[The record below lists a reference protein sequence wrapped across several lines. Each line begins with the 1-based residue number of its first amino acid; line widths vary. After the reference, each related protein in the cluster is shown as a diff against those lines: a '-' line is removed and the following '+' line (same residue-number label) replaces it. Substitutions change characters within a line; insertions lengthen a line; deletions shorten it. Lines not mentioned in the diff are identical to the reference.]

1 MIILANE
8 NTQRYSLGSNAFG
21 QFSSNNENT
30 FVVSGSGKINDFSDS
45 NASIPDFVKTKIEYL
60 IFEEGI
66 THIGD
71 YAFYKCTNLKTI
83 VFSSTIISIGKMAFG
98 LCSSLMAIDLPD
110 NIEEIEEMAFFS
122 CSSLNGIS
130 LSKSLRDINESTFS
144 HCTELDSIVIPSN
157 IKVIGTAAFYECES
171 LDTIVLEDGV
181 QEIGS
186 WAFCGCCF
194 EEFDCPRSVLKLSS
208 NSFGTKCTGNIIINN
223 PGCDLSEFSGSNN
236 ITGWI
241 DSTADEYASGTDDR
255 TFDPLNFA
263 TASIITPPKKT
274 IFKQDEPL
282 NFDGLKIEITYYSET
297 DEIVRIEDITDY
309 TIELEE
315 IDIEFIGTKR
325 VPITCEKYGTTFS
338 LYFDVKITES
348 DYTPN
353 LTEIFIKK
361 YPNRI
366 KTYDGKP
373 FDLTG
378 LEVYGNFSD
387 GSETEISDYTIDN
400 ANSSEVGTHRLTVKY
415 EDFSC
420 YFDVYIMQNKD
431 TDDID
436 NKISNINP
444 DPILVLGK
452 KHGEKL
458 GVLPA
463 TNIVYKYHFNS
474 YDEISFSVNK
484 YNDGEKCPLWD
495 EITDFKTIWF
505 KDKDIWF
512 EIYVECNEEDSTIK
526 NVTGVSIGEAELSQ
540 ILLYNIEINTEDD
553 IARDD
558 YKITVLFDRNN
569 EENSLLH
576 RITDKASH
584 YKIAHVDA
592 SLMKI
597 QRTFSFDNISIY
609 DALQEISEEI
619 NCIFIIG
626 SGTNS
631 YGMIERT
638 ISAYDL
644 EYYCLYCGNRYEI
657 SDINTHGTEGSSV
670 GCIGKVEDL
679 VHPYGEYT
687 SIFIDKDNLAENITF
702 STDKDSVKNCFR
714 LVAGDDLMT
723 ATIRNYNLSGSNY
736 LWYFSDEIKKDLPIE
751 LSNKIDAYNDKW
763 NQYYSH
769 NEEFSIGTV
778 DENIYNKFKA
788 LCEKYPH
795 NIKPWEYE
803 NEIKSYSDL
812 LSSYYELIDFSLY
825 LKSEMMPAVEITE
838 STIHEEMEKAKYIS
852 NIRVAVT
859 NLPNASVSTVNAAI
873 RQTVE
878 TLVRSEYKV
887 TVSSESYSQNGSIG
901 NWTGYIKLT
910 STYEDKD
917 GKKLTETSDLIHIII
932 TGNYETFI
940 KQKIDIVLH
949 GKNEDESYDLS
960 SLFSLSISRFQA
972 ELKKYCLQ
980 RLKSFSDACDSVLNM
995 MIEQGIPDQ
1004 SQNIG
1009 YRESIYKNIY
1019 LDYYDKSSI
1028 LKAEIKVRDSEIQL
1042 IEGIYDSD
1050 NNITTDGML
1059 TECDKIKNSVQSE
1072 LDFENFITDNGENPD
1087 LWNTLLSYRRE
1098 DTYQNDNYISDGLSN
1113 RELLEYAEDFM
1124 KQARRQIYR
1133 SAALQHSIS
1142 STLKNLLI
1150 MPEFA
1155 PLLSSFEGGNWLKVK
1170 TDDKIYSLRL
1180 IGYEIDYDNLED
1192 ISVEFSDIRKIGD
1205 AIDTLQSI
1213 LNQANSLSSSYS
1225 AISRQA
1231 AKAEDAKR
1239 AIDSI
1244 ATNGLA
1250 LTKTKII
1257 DNAENQN
1264 MVMGDDGLLFR
1275 EYLPITD
1282 NYDDKQLKIIN
1293 KGIYLTD
1300 DAWKS
1305 SRTGIGNFFYYDPDL
1320 GKEIETYGVVADT
1333 LVSSLVLSEKV
1344 KIYNR
1349 NLSTIIDE
1357 DGITMKGIKNNVY
1370 FNPNNTSI
1378 IRITKK
1384 EFGGKED
1391 NLMYVDNEGNLCVKG
1406 KVTANA
1412 LILSSEAEES
1422 VTNTVSTGI
1431 FPNGFSQSVFDELTD
1446 GGRIH
1451 GFFAQGDQAYLNAT
1465 YIQTGVLAGPDG
1477 MNGNYW
1483 DLESGKLVLHS
1494 SNITI
1499 DNKQFDDFLQESKD
1513 MTMILTN
1520 DTIVIPV
1527 DHNGNYDTFPSGIKT
1542 TATVLYGTTD
1552 ITQQCEFTINV
1563 FGLQGV
1569 WDVLN
1574 QTYSVSALT
1583 AEEGWVDITA
1593 TYLNSFTT
1601 TKRFTVSKIKGG
1613 ETGYFYELEAT
1624 SQTITLDEDG
1634 NSPVDSVKFS
1644 AYVRGASSVARKPYT
1659 GKFVIENQTTSGD
1672 WITVYSSYPLEE
1684 YVDFKFNYSH
1694 TESTFL
1700 TDENDYIIWDSSEIG
1715 LLTQPNV
1722 VREGLIDYTHLR
1734 CTLYAAEDTDGTIIL
1749 SRKTIDFVKHA
1760 KKLTQTDVFNI
1771 LTDNGKI
1778 EGIYMQGGNL
1788 YINASYIEGG
1798 TLKLGKHNDN
1808 GGVFEVYDDNNIRYL
1823 LANKNGL
1830 RTLDTNGNRQVLIT
1844 RNGIHVAQGS
1854 NNPAIDYMKI
1864 TSTGMRFYDTDGT
1877 TSNISITPTSG
1888 ITAIKGKIGSFYLD
1902 EDGLTYGNPKHIINT
1917 SAQNIYIGTNGIVV
1931 GSSTVNTQLN
1941 SGSMTFAYNGT
1952 SIASIKAGNIDVT
1965 LPGTGAITSNRVNSL
1980 VISGYTTF
1988 DDTVVMKKEVYASQG
2003 LSTTDLSTEGVT
2015 ALNGVIYL
2023 SGALYVDRTQA
2034 KTISH
2039 DFYLACGYEQDG
2051 RAANWVG
2058 PFRLKNGILC
2068 YMGQ

>member
-8 NTQRYSLGSNAFG
+8 NTQKYSLGSNIFG

-30 FVVSGSGKINDFSDS
+30 FIVSGSGKINDFSDS
-45 NASIPDFVKTKIEYL
+45 SISFPDSVKSKIEYL
-60 IFEEGI
+60 VFEEGI

-71 YAFYKCTNLKTI
+71 YAFYKCVNLKTI
-83 VFSSTIISIGKMAFG
+83 IFSSTIISIGKMAFG
-98 LCSSLMAIDLPD
+98 LCSSLLAIDLPD

-130 LSKSLRDINESTFS
+130 LSKSLRNISESTFS

-157 IKVIGTAAFYECES
+157 IKVIETAAFYGCES
-171 LDTIVLEDGV
+171 LDTIVLQDGV
-181 QEIGS
+181 QEIDS

-194 EEFDCPRSVLKLSS
+194 EEFDCPRSVLKLSN

-223 PGCDLSEFSGSNN
+223 PGCDLSEFSGANN

-241 DSTADEYASGTDDR
+241 DSTADEYASSTDDR

-263 TASIITPPKKT
+263 TASIIAPPKKT

-297 DEIVRIEDITDY
+297 NEIVRIEDITDY
-309 TIELEE
+309 IIEIED
-315 IDIEFIGTKR
+315 IDTEFIGTKR

-338 LYFDVKITES
+338 LYFDIKIIES
-348 DYTPN
+348 DYTSK
-353 LTEIFIKK
+353 LTGIFIKK

-366 KTYDGKP
+366 KTYDGNP

-387 GSETEISDYTIDN
+387 GSEAEISDYIIDK
-400 ANSSEVGTHRLTVKY
+400 ANSSEVGTHRLTIRY
-415 EDFSC
+415 EDFNC
-420 YFDVYIMQNKD
+420 YFDVYIMKNKD
-431 TDDID
+431 TDDLD
-436 NKISNINP
+436 NNISNINP

-484 YNDGEKCPLWD
+484 YNDGKKCPLWD

-505 KDKDIWF
+505 KEKDIWF
-512 EIYVECNEEDSTIK
+512 EIYVECDEEDSTIK

-569 EENSLLH
+569 EESSLLH
-576 RITDKASH
+576 RITDKAPH
-584 YKIAHVDA
+584 YKITHVDA

-609 DALQEISEEI
+609 DALQEIAEEI

-626 SGTNS
+626 SGTNR

-657 SDINTHGTEGSSV
+657 SDINTHGAEGSSV
-670 GCIGKVEDL
+670 GCIGNVADL

-736 LWYFSDEIKKDLPIE
+736 LWYFSDEIKRDLPTE
-751 LSNKIDAYNDKW
+751 LSDKIDAYNDKW
-763 NQYYSH
+763 NQYYSL
-769 NEEFSIGTV
+769 NEDFSIGTV
-778 DENIYNKFKA
+778 DENIYNKFKS
-788 LCEKYPH
+788 LCEKYPD

-825 LKSEMMPAVEITE
+825 LESEMMPAVEITE

-859 NLPNASVSTVNAAI
+859 NLQNASVSTVNAAI

-887 TVSSESYSQNGSIG
+887 TISSESYSRNGSIG
-901 NWTGYIKLT
+901 NWAGYIKLT
-910 STYEDKD
+910 STYEDED

-1019 LDYYDKSSI
+1019 LDYYDKSYI
-1028 LKAEIKVRDSEIQL
+1028 LKAEIRVRDSEIQL
-1042 IEGIYDSD
+1042 IEGVYDSD

-1059 TECDKIKNSVQSE
+1059 TECDKIKNSVQAE

-1113 RELLEYAEDFM
+1113 RELLEHAEDFM

-1213 LNQANSLSSSYS
+1213 LNQATSLSSSYS

-1231 AKAEDAKR
+1231 SKAEDAKR
-1239 AIDSI
+1239 TIDSI

-1257 DNAENQN
+1257 DSAENQN

-1349 NLSTIIDE
+1349 NLSTVIDE

-1384 EFGGKED
+1384 EFGDKED

-1412 LILSSEAEES
+1412 LILSNEAEES
-1422 VTNTVSTGI
+1422 VTTTVSAGI

-1446 GGRIH
+1446 GGRIK
-1451 GFFAQGDQAYLNAT
+1451 GFFIGEDNNAYLNAD
-1465 YIQTGVLAGPDG
+1465 YIKTGLLAGPDG
-1477 MNGNYW
+1477 LNGNYW
-1483 DLESGKLVLHS
+1483 NLATGEFRLSASTSIVDGNNVTTMEDYIKGKAGETSLSISLSKEVQIINVDSEGNYPDDLEIS
-1494 SNITI
+1494 
-1499 DNKQFDDFLQESKD
+1499 
-1513 MTMILTN
+1513 
-1520 DTIVIPV
+1520 
-1527 DHNGNYDTFPSGIKT
+1527 
-1542 TATVLYGTTD
+1542 TD
-1552 ITQQCEFTINV
+1552 ITVMYGSKNVTHDPNCVIEYYSTRPISLSIGSTSGAETVAIAEKIEGDSLELTVKAVYSENIEARKTFTITKIYS
-1563 FGLQGV
+1563 GKDGE
-1569 WDVLN
+1569 
-1574 QTYSVSALT
+1574 TYLLESSVEVVSKDRYNSFAPETITFHSYCFDMATGRSDFNGYVQIQEKRSEKWITLYEGDT
-1583 AEEGWVDITA
+1583 AESSITHSIGETFVFIGNNVIFTDSTNSRVLSTA
-1593 TYLNSFTT
+1593 TTNSDAVRCNIFLDSD
-1601 TKRFTVSKIKGG
+1601 R
-1613 ETGYFYELEAT
+1613 
-1624 SQTITLDEDG
+1624 TI
-1634 NSPVDSVKFS
+1634 
-1644 AYVRGASSVARKPYT
+1644 
-1659 GKFVIENQTTSGD
+1659 
-1672 WITVYSSYPLEE
+1672 
-1684 YVDFKFNYSH
+1684 
-1694 TESTFL
+1694 
-1700 TDENDYIIWDSSEIG
+1700 
-1715 LLTQPNV
+1715 
-1722 VREGLIDYTHLR
+1722 LI
-1734 CTLYAAEDTDGTIIL
+1734 A
-1749 SRKTIDFVKHA
+1749 RKTIDIITEKIY
-1760 KKLTQTDVFNI
+1760 TPDEVFNI
-1771 LTDNGKI
+1771 LTENGKRK
-1778 EGIYMQGGNL
+1778 GIYMSGNNL
-1788 YINASYIEGG
+1788 YINADYVKTGTMLADRIKGG
-1798 TLKLGKHNDN
+1798 TLALGGASN
-1808 GGVFEVYDDNNIRYL
+1808 GNGELRIFDDVGNRIV
-1823 LANKNGL
+1823 LANN
-1830 RTLDTNGNRQVLIT
+1830 
-1844 RNGIHVAQGS
+1844 NGIKIYSKEDSVNHVVRLGA
-1854 NNPAIDYMKI
+1854 D
-1864 TSTGMRFYDTDGT
+1864 
-1877 TSNISITPTSG
+1877 G
-1888 ITAIKGKIGSFYLD
+1888 ITAIAGKIGAFIIGKNELTHNNPQYVIDDYLTQRVYIGSKGLSTESD
-1902 EDGLTYGNPKHIINT
+1902 ERSVQMASGSIIFKYGSSRNFTISTSYTPGEAYALKFVGETLFSNSSQFNSNVTIDNKLSVYGDLNINGKIKYQGKSPYTSGINIGNLWLDVQDGLII
-1917 SAQNIYIGTNGIVV
+1917 GK
-1931 GSSTVNTQLN
+1931 
-1941 SGSMTFAYNGT
+1941 SGSYTEPTFT
-1952 SIASIKAGNIDVT
+1952 T
-1965 LPGTGAITSNRVNSL
+1965 
-1980 VISGYTTF
+1980 SGYTGSF
-1988 DDTVVMKKEVYASQG
+1988 P
-2003 LSTTDLSTEGVT
+2003 
-2015 ALNGVIYL
+2015 IYL
-2023 SGALYVDRTQA
+2023 PSGMVSSWVYVA
-2034 KTISH
+2034 
-2039 DFYLACGYEQDG
+2039 DG
-2051 RAANWVG
+2051 LITSVS
-2058 PFRLKNGILC
+2058 
-2068 YMGQ
+2068 